1 MAFLRSRAILC
12 GHSRAQS
19 RPSLSRTPRAV
30 GGRAGLAG
38 PSRALS
44 HFVLNTHFKAHII
57 IASIL
62 WLRNGGPEELSN
74 LPTLTQPGKGAAGTQ
89 VALAPE
95 PEDYL
100 LWFHRAVSLFR
111 TGPAPLVAG
120 ILQPQVRGT
129 LSVEGAPERDPRQS
143 WELRTLPTSLRLD
156 QQTWASFFLLSP
168 STGSPNPMSLGRL
181 AVNVH
186 GPMGLGVGQAG
197 FTRVLGAR

>member
-1 MAFLRSRAILC
+1 MFLRSRAILC

-44 HFVLNTHFKAHII
+44 HFVLNTHLKAHII

-74 LPTLTQPGKGAAGTQ
+74 LPTLTQPGRGAAGTQ

-95 PEDYL
+95 PDVYL
-100 LWFHRAVSLFR
+100 LWFHSAVSLFR
-111 TGPAPLVAG
+111 IGPAPLVAG
-120 ILQPQVRGT
+120 ILQLQVRGT
-129 LSVEGAPERDPRQS
+129 LGVEGAPERDPRQS
-143 WELRTLPTSLRLD
+143 WGLRTLPTSLRLD
-156 QQTWASFFLLSP
+156 QQTWASFLLSP
-168 STGSPNPMSLGRL
+168 STGSPNSMPLGRP
-181 AVNVH
+181 AVNDH
-186 GPMGLGVGQAG
+186 GPTAFGVGQAG
-197 FTRVLGAR
+197 FARVLGAR